1 MNKVIA
7 GIAKIIMIREKV
19 ARDALPSTKSDYL
32 KGRAEG
38 ADYTLSQIK
47 IFFPDEVA
55 QAKTEIEE
63 ATNTEIKQ

>member
-7 GIAKIIMIREKV
+7 GIAKIIMIREKI
-19 ARDALPSTKSDYL
+19 ARDALPFTQSEYL
-32 KGRAEG
+32 KGRADE
-38 ADYTLSQIK
+38 AAYTLSQIK

-63 ATNTEIKQ
+63 ATNTETKI